1 MDNKVKILKIEMR
14 IPLLEARP
22 KENNRI
28 VQKLKRQYR
37 MLTGMEYAA
46 AGPETV

>member
-1 MDNKVKILKIEMR
+1 MTKEIKILKIENR
-14 IPLLEARP
+14 IVLLNSRP

-37 MLTGMEYAA
+37 NLTGKEL
-46 AGPETV
+46 TSVD